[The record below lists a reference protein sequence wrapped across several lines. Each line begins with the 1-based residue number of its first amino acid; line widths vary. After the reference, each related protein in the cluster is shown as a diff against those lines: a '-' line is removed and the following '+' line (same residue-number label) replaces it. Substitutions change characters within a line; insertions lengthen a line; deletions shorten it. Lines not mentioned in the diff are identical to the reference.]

1 MLGGEVMKKYKNAA
15 AIHFGEALL
24 YLVPSLG
31 LFIIF
36 VFYPLVKSFR
46 LSLYNAD
53 LMGNEKVYLGFQ
65 RYLDLFSSSQFGH
78 SLWVTLLFT
87 LYTVVPGILIA
98 LFLAYIANW
107 QLKGIAV
114 FRTLFAFPLS
124 IAVTSASMIFMM
136 MLNPSSG
143 IVTYF
148 LNLFHLSGISWLSDP
163 KWALISV
170 AIVSIWRGIGFNTI
184 VILSGLQSI
193 PQQLYDS
200 ASLDGAGSWRLFSN
214 ITLPLLSPVLFF
226 IFIVSVINSLQ
237 AFGEI
242 NILTQGGPADSTN
255 VIVYSIYREG
265 FFNLNY
271 GYASAEAIVLFAV
284 ILVLTLAEF
293 WLLERKVFY
302 R

>member
-1 MLGGEVMKKYKNAA
+1 MVQKYKNAA
-15 AIHFGEALL
+15 AVRFGEALL
-24 YLVPSLG
+24 YLAPSLV
-31 LFIIF
+31 LFMIF
-36 VFYPLVKSFR
+36 VFYPLMKSFR
-46 LSLYNAD
+46 LSLFITD
-53 LMGNEKVYLGFQ
+53 LMGNENNYLGFQ
-65 RYLDLFSSSQFGH
+65 RYLDLLSSQQFVH
-78 SLWVTLLFT
+78 SLWTTLLFT
-87 LYTVVPGILIA
+87 IYTVVPGILIA

-107 QLKGIAV
+107 QLRGIGV

-136 MLNPSSG
+136 VLNPSSG

-148 LNLFHLSGISWLSDP
+148 LNLFALSGISWLSDP
-163 KWALISV
+163 KWALVSV

-184 VILSGLQSI
+184 VLLSGLQSI
-193 PQQLYDS
+193 PQHLYDS
-200 ASLDGAGSWRLFSN
+200 ASLDGAGPWRLFIN
-214 ITLPLLSPVLFF
+214 MTLPLLSPVLFF
-226 IFIVSVINSLQ
+226 VLIVSVINSLQ